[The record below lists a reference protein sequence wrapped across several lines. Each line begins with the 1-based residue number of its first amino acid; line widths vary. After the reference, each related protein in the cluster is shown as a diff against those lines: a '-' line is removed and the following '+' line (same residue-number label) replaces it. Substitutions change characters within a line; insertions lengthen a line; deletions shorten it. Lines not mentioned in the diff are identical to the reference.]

1 MNTDRYKSGK
11 KKKDDSGAEEPK
23 KSLRPGDPG
32 FIPRARVP
40 LPSSK
45 DYINRPK
52 SNVDNLEISDKKVS
66 IYIFKKETKI
76 KILIK

>member
-1 MNTDRYKSGK
+1 MDKYKSGK
-11 KKKDDSGAEEPK
+11 KRSKDDSGAEEPK

-52 SNVDNLEISDKKVS
+52 SSVDSLEISDKKVS
-66 IYIFKKETKI
+66 IFIP
-76 KILIK
+76 

>member
-1 MNTDRYKSGK
+1 MMNMDKYKSSK
-11 KKKDDSGAEEPK
+11 KRSKDDSGAEEPK

-52 SNVDNLEISDKKVS
+52 SSVDNLEISDKKVI
-66 IYIFKKETKI
+66 IYI
-76 KILIK
+76 